1 MEVEKSKNE
10 RVVLTID
17 PPTTNTK
24 PNIITKQYSPK
35 PQPPENHQDQLRT
48 SASPK
53 ILRRLN
59 FSKPRSRFEEITH
72 PLIPPNKIS
81 EYFQEL
87 QPQNDTTSSDDDDDE
102 WYDDVEVE
110 NEDIDEDDTQGK
122 HRKRRHKRKMNKRV
136 VIEWALF
143 LIIMTCLI
151 CSLTLDSLKHK
162 RQWSLEIWKWCL
174 MIMVV
179 FCGRLVSG
187 WVVGFAVFLI
197 EKNFMLKEK
206 VLYFVYGLRKSFQNC
221 VWLALVLIAWMIMFP
236 DVHKHN
242 KFLKKVF
249 RFLIAILVGATIWL
263 LKILFVKV
271 LASSF
276 HVATFFDRMKESVFH
291 HYILDALS
299 GPPLDEDEREEP
311 RLRRLRAAKSMPA
324 RLRGRKQPQ
333 PQPQPPLQHDVA
345 GVGSGNKRIDMEK
358 LRRLSRQR
366 RATAW
371 SVKRLVNYVRSS
383 GLSTISRTVDDFG
396 NAESEIT
403 SEWEAR
409 NTAKRI
415 FKNVAKPAAK
425 LVSLFFFFFS
435 H

>member
-1 MEVEKSKNE
+1 M
-10 RVVLTID
+10 D
-17 PPTTNTK
+17 PPNTNTK
-24 PNIITKQYSPK
+24 PKQA
-35 PQPPENHQDQLRT
+35 DQELKT
-48 SASPK
+48 TSPK

-59 FSKPRSRFEEITH
+59 FSKPKSRFEEITH

-81 EYFQEL
+81 EYSQEL
-87 QPQNDTTSSDDDDDE
+87 QPLTESENDTTTSSDSDDDE
-102 WYDDVEVE
+102 CYDELENDDV
-110 NEDIDEDDTQGK
+110 DEDTQDK
-122 HRKRRHKRKMNKRV
+122 YQKRRKKKMNKRAF
-136 VIEWALF
+136 IEWTLF

-151 CSLTLDSLKHK
+151 CSLTLKSLKHK

-197 EKNFMLKEK
+197 ERNFMLKER

-221 VWLALVLIAWMIMFP
+221 AWLALVLIAWMIMFP

-242 KFLKKVF
+242 RFLEKVF

-291 HYILDALS
+291 HYILDTLS

-311 RLRRLRAAKSMPA
+311 RMRHLRASKSMPA
-324 RLRGRKQPQ
+324 RLRGGQDQQQQQSGPI
-333 PQPQPPLQHDVA
+333 
-345 GVGSGNKRIDMEK
+345 GSGRKRIDMEK
-358 LRRLSRQR
+358 LKRLSRKSR
-366 RATAW
+366 PTAW

-396 NAESEIT
+396 NTTESEIT

-409 NTAKRI
+409 YCAKRI
-415 FKNVAKPAAK
+415 FKHVAKPGAK
-425 LVSLFFFFFS
+425 LVTSSLLYFILFV
-435 H
+435 